1 MECSTPYRFLL
12 DDRIGI
18 SETGAGMTTI
28 PVAAQA
34 TNAARSSGGQPRNRR
49 RLRTTAIDPN
59 CPLDA
64 DYVVYR
70 LEEAGATLLA
80 LPGTGWST
88 RLRTSSLELVRTA
101 LEAYGWETA
110 RIRPAVPSAD
120 KIDRMDEAM
129 AWIPMIPHDRYVLR
143 RVVGAR
149 SLVHPITDRHL
160 FPWRRL
166 GAVLGADHKAVQR
179 WHAQGIALIVT
190 ALVAA
195 D

>member
-1 MECSTPYRFLL
+1 MK
-12 DDRIGI
+12 
-18 SETGAGMTTI
+18 TI

-34 TNAARSSGGQPRNRR
+34 SNVARSSTVPPRNRP
-49 RLRTTAIDPN
+49 RLRPIAIDAN
-59 CPLDA
+59 CSLDA
-64 DYVVYR
+64 DYVIYR

-80 LPGTGWST
+80 LPGTGWTT
-88 RLRTSSLELVRTA
+88 RLRTSSIELVRTA
-101 LEAYGWETA
+101 LEAYGWEAA
-110 RIRPAVPSAD
+110 RIRPAVPPAD

-179 WHAQGIALIVT
+179 WHAQGIALIVAT
-190 ALVAA
+190 LTQM